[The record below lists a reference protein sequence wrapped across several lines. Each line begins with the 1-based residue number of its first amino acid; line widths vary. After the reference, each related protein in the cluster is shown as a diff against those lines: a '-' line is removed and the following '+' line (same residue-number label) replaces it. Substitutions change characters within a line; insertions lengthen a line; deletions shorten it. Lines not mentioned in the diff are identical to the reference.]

1 MKIRMVRVFAMVLAA
16 MGGLLFLSD
25 LVVRDQALPL
35 AAFGLL
41 AAAAVLGILLMP
53 TIRSKSDDAW
63 STIPWGKLF
72 VAIVYA
78 SLAIACLAA
87 MAHTADAGRFLHA
100 VYAAL

>member
-1 MKIRMVRVFAMVLAA
+1 MKTRSGILVMVLAA

-41 AAAAVLGILLMP
+41 AAAAVVGILLLP
-53 TIRSKSDDAW
+53 TISSKSDDAW
-63 STIPWGKLF
+63 TTIPWGKIF

-78 SLAIACLAA
+78 SLAIACLLAMTHTPDAA
-87 MAHTADAGRFLHA
+87 RFLHE
-100 VYAAL
+100 VRAAL